1 MTTAAAPRPVRRTLP
16 RSTRR
21 LLRVLVTSA
30 WLFVGLAALAGVA
43 ALLFFHRGDAE
54 GSARKANA
62 EIEALLERGERVEWR
77 VPVLQRHW
85 WDSFRVTH
93 GVLAATDQR
102 LLYVGVPPEPLLQ
115 RGFEPQEYLERSL
128 PYDRPLSVQFARL
141 YLGTR
146 TGVRLTGS
154 AGGDAFAFA
163 PLDRPRVDSVLAV
176 LSRRQ
181 ATLRAAS
188 EAERRATEATAA
200 ASRRAIYH
208 LVQRGEALDFIAR
221 RYGVPSD
228 SLVAWNALTST
239 RITAGRRL
247 LVKPEVP

>member
-1 MTTAAAPRPVRRTLP
+1 
-16 RSTRR
+16 
-21 LLRVLVTSA
+21 
-30 WLFVGLAALAGVA
+30 
-43 ALLFFHRGDAE
+43 
-54 GSARKANA
+54 
-62 EIEALLERGERVEWR
+62 
-77 VPVLQRHW
+77 
-85 WDSFRVTH
+85 
-93 GVLAATDQR
+93 
-102 LLYVGVPPEPLLQ
+102 
-115 RGFEPQEYLERSL
+115 
-128 PYDRPLSVQFARL
+128 
-141 YLGTR
+141 
-146 TGVRLTGS
+146 
-154 AGGDAFAFA
+154 
-163 PLDRPRVDSVLAV
+163 VDSVLAV

>member
-1 MTTAAAPRPVRRTLP
+1 MTTAAAPRPVRRTIP

-21 LLRVLVTSA
+21 LLAVLVASA
-30 WLFVGLAALAGVA
+30 WLLVVLAILAGLA

-54 GSARKANA
+54 GSARQANN

-77 VPVLQRHW
+77 VPVMQRHW
-85 WDSFRVTH
+85 WDWFRVTH
-93 GVLAATDQR
+93 GVLAATDRR
-102 LLYVGVPPEPLLQ
+102 LLYVGVPPEGLLP
-115 RGFEPQEYLERSL
+115 RGFEPTEYLERSF
-128 PYDRPLSVQFARL
+128 PYERSVAVRFGRL
-141 YLGTR
+141 FLGTR
-146 TGVRLTGS
+146 PGVRLTGS
-154 AGGDAFAFA
+154 EVRESFAFA
-163 PLDRPRVDSVLAV
+163 ALDRPRVDSVLAV
-176 LSRRQ
+176 LARRQ
-181 ATLRAAS
+181 EVLRLAS

-228 SLVAWNALTST
+228 SIVKWNALPST

-247 LVKPEVP
+247 MVKPGVP